1 VLHSV
6 FFHSLGI
13 EYRGQK
19 IDLTIIIINVFV
31 KRHKVVTSEALGP
44 GSVLLSRGKRE
55 SPGEEECLQPRL
67 KHSNRVTINDSSR
80 Q

>member
-19 IDLTIIIINVFV
+19 IDLIIIIIIIINVFV

-44 GSVLLSRGKRE
+44 GSVLLRSGKRE
-55 SPGEEECLQPRL
+55 SPGEEKMSL
-67 KHSNRVTINDSSR
+67 T
-80 Q
+80 